1 MKEDTS
7 AVGVDEGGG
16 RRYEGLE
23 KKDLHGSDHRKKN
36 KTG

>member
-1 MKEDTS
+1 MTEDTR
-7 AVGVDEGGG
+7 AVGEDEGGD